1 MPFAATLGIETL
13 AAAADEVRARLAHS
27 DAFTTTGGALH
38 GGVIMALAD
47 ACGGMCASFNLP
59 KAATG
64 TTTIESKTNFLRAA
78 RGGNVDAVARPL
90 HVGRTIIAIETEVC
104 NDDGKLVAKVTQ
116 SQGVL
121 RS

>member
-1 MPFAATLGIETL
+1 VDAADRGSPAGGALASSMPFAATLGIETL

-38 GGVIMALAD
+38 VGGTVI
-47 ACGGMCASFNLP
+47 
-59 KAATG
+59 
-64 TTTIESKTNFLRAA
+64 
-78 RGGNVDAVARPL
+78 V
-90 HVGRTIIAIETEVC
+90 IETEVR

-116 SQGVL
+116 SQAVL